1 MGSPVNF
8 GCDYCEDDQN
18 RFYGHVK
25 QLAADDEREK
35 ILLRCP
41 RCEALYEN
49 APVGEDQTRRLSEAE
64 ARDLFPDGDL

>member
-1 MGSPVNF
+1 MTGVDF

-25 QLAADDEREK
+25 QLAADDERGM

-41 RCEALYEN
+41 RCGTLYEN

-64 ARDLFPDGDL
+64 ARQLFPGAI

>member
-1 MGSPVNF
+1 MTLQVDF

-25 QLAADDEREK
+25 QLAADDARDR

-41 RCEALYEN
+41 RCKALYEN
-49 APVGEDQTRRLSEAE
+49 APIGPDQTRRLSEDE
-64 ARDLFPDGDL
+64 AATLYPDAVL

>member
-1 MGSPVNF
+1 MEF
-8 GCDYCEDDQN
+8 GCDYCADDQN

-41 RCEALYEN
+41 RCGALYEN
-49 APVGEDQTRRLSEAE
+49 APVGEDQTRRLNEDEAGE
-64 ARDLFPDGDL
+64 LYPDADL